1 MARFFNRNN
10 ADEYFQNMPPL
21 QALQLNADGSAQVV
35 NNVPDMQP
43 VRLKNRIANALL
55 GIQSTPTDGVLNL
68 NTGDIVTQDA
78 ETGEDVTFNPSTNIT
93 ASANP
98 RVGGL
103 LNDLAGGFNEN
114 YNNRFSTN
122 NWGNNDID
130 FGRQKGLG
138 YRIGEGLGTIGRFI
152 DSPLGRGVLAYG
164 LNSALGY
171 NKSLQEGLQAA
182 VGRQN
187 AQTAD
192 RVYRQQLR
200 QMGYTDDDLANING
214 NITPE
219 IYKGLTDSFRLGN
232 QRMTYGQLA
241 MFDDSVAEQVKQNP
255 ELANQFIP
263 MTFARDIYG
272 KKRELAEE
280 KIVNDKTKL
289 EQNNRRLN
297 ILQQKVNQG
306 AATAAEM
313 SEYRQLKMKQLK
325 LENKLYEKELGNG
338 GSGGTRP
345 VGQTKSGVKFKVVE

>member
-1 MARFFNRNN
+1 MARLIDRLLNN
-10 ADEYFQNMPPL
+10 NNLQMPVMQFDESGNVDPVATANMELAQQPL
-21 QALQLNADGSAQVV
+21 TLRDRLLGRELSKDVQTINPDGGSAEMVTVV
-35 NNVPDMQP
+35 NKRP
-43 VRLKNRIANALL
+43 
-55 GIQSTPTDGVLNL
+55 
-68 NTGDIVTQDA
+68 
-78 ETGEDVTFNPSTNIT
+78 
-93 ASANP
+93 
-98 RVGGL
+98 GL
-103 LNDLAGGFNEN
+103 LEDIASGYNDN
-114 YNNRFSTN
+114 YNNRFSFN
-122 NWGNNDID
+122 NFGQNKGWGT
-130 FGRQKGLG
+130 
-138 YRIGEGLGTIGRFI
+138 RIGEGLGTIGRFI

-171 NKSLQEGLQAA
+171 NKSLQEGLTAA

-280 KIVNDKTKL
+280 KIANDRTKL

-313 SEYRQLKMKQLK
+313 SEYRQLKMEQMA
-325 LENKLYEKELGNG
+325 LENDLYRKELGKG
-338 GSGGTRP
+338 GEGGTRP
-345 VGQTKSGVKFKVVE
+345 VGQTKSGVKYKVVE